1 MNRFIFG
8 FTTIFLQCFFQ
19 LYAQGQ
25 DHTVTVHGT
34 VSDKSDHVLPGITVR
49 VEGTFLG
56 SATGADGTFVI
67 KQIPAGAYRLIASGI
82 GYVPQV
88 QEVKINPGQHLK
100 LDFYL
105 VEDTKQLNEVVVIG
119 QSEENRLRES
129 AKAITV
135 VDTKVAK
142 LQTADLG
149 EVLAQI
155 SGVNVRR
162 SGGLGSTS
170 RFSLNGLTDD
180 QIRFMMDGIPLD
192 IMGYTSGIAN
202 VPVNLVDRV
211 EIYKGVVPV
220 DLGADAL
227 GGAVNL
233 VTPKEFMNRGDF
245 SYQIGSFGTHRLALS
260 GERLLNTKGIFVR
273 GSAFYDHARNNYE
286 VDVEVPGEGGKL
298 TQVTVP
304 RFHDAYKAKGI
315 RGTLG
320 VRDQQWADEISLEVF
335 ATQGYKEI
343 QNNNVM
349 SIVYGKITSKVENY
363 GALVRY
369 RRTLWDKLDLNVIGG
384 YSLNK
389 VNFVD
394 TSRYIYTWL
403 GDVVK
408 DANGKIKT
416 RTPGELGQATDRLI
430 WDKSSYGRAVLAYK
444 LAPRHTLR
452 LASAPT
458 FVLRSGNERWDEE
471 SEIIDPLNEVSTIF
485 TWVNGFE
492 YSMLSADDKL
502 ENNLFV
508 KSYIQNVRAEELTS
522 TKGVTRNQDRNSQ
535 NLGFGNSLRYKVHP
549 QWLLKAS
556 YEWATRLPRPE
567 EIFGNGRLILPNLS
581 LKPERSHN
589 ANLEINYSS
598 RPSAQHDWKIMLNG
612 FLRETDQLILLL
624 GNNEVFSYQNV
635 FNARSLGIEAAAAW
649 ESPNK
654 RFSIS
659 GNVTMQEFR
668 NQSSKGSFGPYE
680 GDRIPNRPYFFV
692 NNTLN
697 YRIVGLFSQMDK
709 MDVFLVNRYVHEF
722 YRGWESVGL
731 KQFKDVIPSQYIPNL
746 GTTYELPFKLVR
758 TSMTA
763 EIQNLTDA
771 KVYDFFGVQ
780 KPGRTLYFKITTQF

>member
-8 FTTIFLQCFFQ
+8 FTTIFLQCFFHFH
-19 LYAQGQ
+19 AKGQ
-25 DHTVTVHGT
+25 DDAVTVHGT
-34 VSDKSDHVLPGITVR
+34 VSDQSGNVLPGITVK

-56 SATGADGTFVI
+56 VATDAKGLFFI
-67 KQIPAGAYRLIASGI
+67 KDIPAGEYRLVASGI
-82 GYVPQV
+82 GYVTQTK
-88 QEVKINPGQHLK
+88 EVKTNPGQLLN

-105 VEDTKQLNEVVVIG
+105 VEDTQQLNEVVVIG
-119 QSEENRLRES
+119 KSEEAKLRES

-135 VDTKVAK
+135 VDTKVAQ

-149 EVLAQI
+149 EVLTQV

-192 IMGYTSGIAN
+192 MMGYTSGIAN

-233 VTPKEFMNRGDF
+233 VTPKEFSNRGDF
-245 SYQIGSFGTHRLALS
+245 SYQVGSFGTHRLALS
-260 GERLLNTKGIFVR
+260 GERTLNTKGLFVR
-273 GSAFYDHARNNYE
+273 GSAFYDYAKNNYE
-286 VDVEVPGEGGKL
+286 VDVEVVGEGGKL
-298 TQVTVP
+298 TEATVP
-304 RFHDAYKAKGI
+304 RFHDAYSAQGI

-320 VRDQQWADEISLEVF
+320 LRDQPWADEVSLEVF

-349 SIVYGKITSKVENY
+349 SIAYGEITSKVENY

-369 RRTLWDKLDLNVIGG
+369 RKTLWDKLDLNVIGG

-403 GDVVK
+403 GGVVK

-430 WDKSSYGRAVLAYK
+430 WDKSSYSRAVLAYK

-458 FVLRSGNERWDEE
+458 FVSRSGNERWDEE
-471 SEIIDPLNEVSTIF
+471 SELIDPLNEVSTIF

-508 KSYIQNVRAEELTS
+508 KSYIQNVRAEEPTS
-522 TKGVTRNQDRNSQ
+522 TKGVTRNQDRNSR
-535 NLGFGNSLRYKVHP
+535 NMGFGNSLRYKLHP

-589 ANLEINYSS
+589 ANLEINYTS

-612 FLRETDQLILLL
+612 FLRDTDQLILLL

-635 FNARSLGIEAAAAW
+635 FSARSLGIEAATAW

-654 RFSIS
+654 RFSII
-659 GNVTMQEFR
+659 GNVTVQEFR

-680 GDRIPNRPYFFV
+680 GDRIPNRPYFFL
-692 NNTLN
+692 NNTLS
-697 YRIVGLFSQMDK
+697 YRIPELFTRLDK
-709 MDVFLVNRYVHEF
+709 LDIFLVNRYVHEF

-731 KQFKDVIPSQYIPNL
+731 KQFKDVIPSQYIHNL
-746 GTTYELPFKLVR
+746 GATYDFPFKAIR
-758 TSMTA
+758 TSFTA

-780 KPGRTLYFKITTQF
+780 KPGRAFYFKVTTQF